1 MPASVLDVIVFPQPS
16 AEICLFWQNTHRRT
30 QPEKKTAPEPHVPDM
45 HGSSHLCS
53 AALATRSTCSIPSIP
68 PSAYPGI
75 AHCSLQ
81 SRPLILSVPACIF
94 EFILSQSA
102 KSVKVPQIFL
112 FRHSVSDHSV
122 RTAFSSLFTVPAAK
136 AGLQCT
142 LSSQKAYY
150 PFLPPHAILS
160 GKSHNSQFPDR

>member
-68 PSAYPGI
+68 PSASPGI
-75 AHCSLQ
+75 AYCSLQ
-81 SRPLILSVPACIF
+81 SRP
-94 EFILSQSA
+94 
-102 KSVKVPQIFL
+102 FL
-112 FRHSVSDHSV
+112 HAQHIALYKAARFSCPCPP
-122 RTAFSSLFTVPAAK
+122 AFSSLFYHN
-136 AGLQCT
+136 LQNP
-142 LSSQKAYY
+142 LRSRRYFYS
-150 PFLPPHAILS
+150 AILS
-160 GKSHNSQFPDR
+160 AIILSGLRFHLCL